1 MLLTS
6 VSNLRALPRRGFL
19 RILLALS
26 ALLPAHFLLAAP
38 GEEAKRRVSVR
49 ALGPYLDT
57 LIPQDSTPSAT
68 QLGVDKALIT
78 DAREHRRFAR
88 LIALGCAWLDK
99 RAVDLGA
106 EEFSAL
112 DEAARELLVA
122 RAERSPR
129 KSLAQQFFLH
139 TQARA
144 FFHYYAQTAAWQGL
158 GYAGPPQPVGFP
170 DQAKPPKD
178 SLAWRSPAQS

>member
-1 MLLTS
+1 MPLNS

-19 RILLALS
+19 RILLAFS
-26 ALLPAHFLLAAP
+26 ALLPARFPLAAAP
-38 GEEAKRRVSVR
+38 LGQAKRRISLA

-68 QLGVDKALIT
+68 QLGVDEALIT

-88 LIALGCAWLDK
+88 LLALGCAWLDK
-99 RAVDLGA
+99 QAVDLGA

-170 DQAKPPKD
+170 EQAQPPK
-178 SLAWRSPAQS
+178 APPA